1 MQELK
6 RLNMR
11 YKNTKTGA
19 IFDSPCV
26 ISGGNWKEITENVD
40 YGKMKNSELKAELD
54 KLGIEYRAKDTRDEL
69 LALLTKGE

>member
-1 MQELK
+1 
-6 RLNMR
+6 MR
-11 YKNTKTGA
+11 YKNTKSGA

-26 ISGGNWKEITENVD
+26 ISGGNWQEINEIVD

>member
-1 MQELK
+1 
-6 RLNMR
+6 MR
-11 YKNTKTGA
+11 YKNTKSGA

-26 ISGGNWKEITENVD
+26 ISGGNWQEITENVD
-40 YGKMKNSELKAELD
+40 CGKMKNSELKAELD

>member
-6 RLNMR
+6 KLNMR

-26 ISGGNWKEITENVD
+26 ISGGSWQEITENVD
-40 YGKMKNSELKAELD
+40 YEKMKNSELKAELD
-54 KLGIEYRAKDTRDEL
+54 KLGVKYKAKDTRDEL

>member
-6 RLNMR
+6 KLNMR
-11 YKNTKTGA
+11 YKNTKSGA

-26 ISGGNWKEITENVD
+26 ISGGNWQEITENVD

>member
-1 MQELK
+1 
-6 RLNMR
+6 MR
-11 YKNTKTGA
+11 YKNTKSGA

-26 ISGGNWKEITENVD
+26 ISGGNWQEINENVD

>member
-1 MQELK
+1 
-6 RLNMR
+6 MR
-11 YKNTKTGA
+11 YKNTKSGA

-26 ISGGNWKEITENVD
+26 ISGGNWQEINEIVD

-54 KLGIEYRAKDTRDEL
+54 KLGVKYKTKDTRDEL